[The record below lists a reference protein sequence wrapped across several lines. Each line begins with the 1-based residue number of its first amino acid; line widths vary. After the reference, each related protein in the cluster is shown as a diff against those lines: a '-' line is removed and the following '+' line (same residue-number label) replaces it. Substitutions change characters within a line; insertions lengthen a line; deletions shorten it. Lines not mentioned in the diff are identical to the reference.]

1 MNSAV
6 WPRGKVFGSEAR
18 GLGFESQSGQK
29 KKKKVCLSHQKC
41 CDRHT
46 IVFFNPFSVVC
57 LRLRYSVSSLII
69 HEFGFCYIYVFINL
83 LAMKYEKPIKLLS
96 NVYFVVLHVN
106 VSGNQSLT
114 QPSSCSSSSAS
125 DFYYLQLLGSS

>member
-1 MNSAV
+1 MYTVNY
-6 WPRGKVFGSEAR
+6 PQ
-18 GLGFESQSGQK
+18 FETYIFLNFKINEFKHSFY
-29 KKKKVCLSHQKC
+29 L
-41 CDRHT
+41 
-46 IVFFNPFSVVC
+46 
-57 LRLRYSVSSLII
+57 LRLGYSVSSLII